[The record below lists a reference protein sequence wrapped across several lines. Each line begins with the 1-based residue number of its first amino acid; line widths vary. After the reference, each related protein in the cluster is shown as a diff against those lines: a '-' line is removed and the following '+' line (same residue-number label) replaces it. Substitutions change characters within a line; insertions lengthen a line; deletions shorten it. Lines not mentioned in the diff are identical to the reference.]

1 MKTTD
6 LLTFFQPEESS
17 GKASTFSIQASDG
30 PAVEVWVFAR
40 EKVSLSRFANVTVS
54 SEDDRRNIHLELQ
67 GLLQLGGG
75 LLIYARPH
83 NDVVRVQ
90 MLRFEGL
97 GYVPPKRMLCLSLC
111 GDSRFEDIAGSVD
124 LEIGDHLVLP
134 VNHQA
139 EARLSAL
146 CNDLKGLPSDLESS
160 VLNIIRRPSLEWRLD
175 RIERTLSLL
184 PATQADQR
192 RSQVRQGNF
201 LERLYG
207 FFMWKLP
214 IGPVVSAALVLMAGV
229 LLADHWPWPS
239 SQNTDQATTTTSESA
254 GTNSDAGK
262 VNTVTDPPPA
272 PPKVEPK
279 DFKSSLAAL
288 LGALKVSNKAG
299 VKELY
304 RSHFKDHQN
313 DPLGTPDIS
322 WGITKLQALKLGF
335 IASDNV
341 MLSDRSKQTAAKKAY
356 KNENLALELNETA
369 TLLLAYTWCLRGNN
383 PELPATDDDSQPL
396 PLPTQLR
403 CDQIT
408 LDKAIPGIKALTDWV
423 TSPETKATK

>member
-1 MKTTD
+1 
-6 LLTFFQPEESS
+6 
-17 GKASTFSIQASDG
+17 
-30 PAVEVWVFAR
+30 
-40 EKVSLSRFANVTVS
+40 
-54 SEDDRRNIHLELQ
+54 
-67 GLLQLGGG
+67 
-75 LLIYARPH
+75 
-83 NDVVRVQ
+83 
-90 MLRFEGL
+90 
-97 GYVPPKRMLCLSLC
+97 
-111 GDSRFEDIAGSVD
+111 
-124 LEIGDHLVLP
+124 
-134 VNHQA
+134 
-139 EARLSAL
+139 
-146 CNDLKGLPSDLESS
+146 
-160 VLNIIRRPSLEWRLD
+160 
-175 RIERTLSLL
+175 
-184 PATQADQR
+184 
-192 RSQVRQGNF
+192 
-201 LERLYG
+201 
-207 FFMWKLP
+207 
-214 IGPVVSAALVLMAGV
+214 MAGV